1 MHHVRRLY
9 KNTDS
14 NNRLIVK
21 GKVKFL
27 KGWKAVLSA
36 INRKQIPLCKKHH
49 MDLHANKLKPS
60 DFDTQ

>member
-1 MHHVRRLY
+1 LY
-9 KNTDS
+9 RNVDN

-27 KGWKAVLSA
+27 KGWKAILSA

-49 MDLHANKLKPS
+49 NDLHANKLLPN
-60 DFDTQ
+60 DFDNQWLA